1 MKNADLSSA
10 DVADFESG
18 LKSYKVKL
26 VLYKAPAGDPAVKR
40 LLQIARQEK
49 IPVVRVSEAKPA
61 NMTHQQWIIDQLDAI
76 DRALASSAF

>member
-26 VLYKAPAGDPAVKR
+26 VLYKAPASDPAVQR

-49 IPVVRVSEAKPA
+49 IHVVGVSEAKPP
-61 NMTHQQWIIDQLDAI
+61 NMTYQQGLSINSM
-76 DRALASSAF
+76 RSTER